1 MMEEVSDV
9 SGTESTAKRERSHLL
24 YNNPLAPNHGHD
36 LHWSRISHRDYTD
49 LKCVTQGHFF
59 SYHTQTDLLCLLE

>member
-1 MMEEVSDV
+1 MTEEVSDV

-36 LHWSRISHRDYTD
+36 LQWSRISHRDYTD

-59 SYHTQTDLLCLLE
+59 LIAHIQTSSAS